1 MLKPTKINEWVK
13 EVEERPLMAPFII
26 RRISDRLFELDAENE
41 RLRADNLA
49 LETGKKVQE
58 YERRISD
65 LEYQLELLKRQ
76 VQNGGEVKLK
86 TASLLIYDSLGRV
99 LAREVHAAD
108 LVSGEI
114 LTTVKAEM
122 SFDPE
127 EMRMLVVDPSEEIL
141 FVFDTGKVMSLSA
154 EKLPLVS
161 SSELNQENIYQVELR
176 SGERLI
182 ALVPVSQVPLVDHCV
197 QISRRG
203 LAKSITADYFQMFVT
218 NRNIGTGVK
227 SKSDRNFNLTLCNQ
241 DDIYVVVS
249 LEGFLAAF
257 IMDQFSVSARN
268 VIKLGMN
275 DFLVSSFIMREE
287 QSLAVVTRGGDV
299 FMQAANWLSAE
310 NATGSKRRLLLSK
323 SKAGGMQ
330 VVSAEAVK
338 PGGWGFILY
347 EDGAVRVL
355 QLEEDLKLL
364 RDKSK
369 KEQKAPQ
376 AVAFTATELFLTD
389 K

>member
-1 MLKPTKINEWVK
+1 M
-13 EVEERPLMAPFII
+13 
-26 RRISDRLFELDAENE
+26 
-41 RLRADNLA
+41 
-49 LETGKKVQE
+49 
-58 YERRISD
+58 
-65 LEYQLELLKRQ
+65 
-76 VQNGGEVKLK
+76 
-86 TASLLIYDSLGRV
+86 GRV

-114 LTTVKAEM
+114 LAAIKAEM

-127 EMRMLVVDPSEEIL
+127 ELRLLVVDPSEEIL
-141 FVFDTGKVMSLSA
+141 FVFDTGKVLSLSA
-154 EKLPLVS
+154 EKIPLVS
-161 SSELNQENIYQVELR
+161 SSELNQENVYQVELR

-182 ALVPVSQVPLVDHCV
+182 ALVPVSQVPLVDYSV

-249 LEGFLAAF
+249 SEGFLAAF
-257 IMDQFSVSARN
+257 SMDQFSVSARE

-287 QSLAVVTRGGDV
+287 QSLAVVTRAGDV
-299 FMQAANWLSAE
+299 FMQSANWLSAE

-330 VVSAEAVK
+330 VISAEAVK

-347 EDGAVRVL
+347 EDGNIRVL
-355 QLEEDLKLL
+355 QLDEDMKLL

-369 KEQKAPQ
+369 KEQAAPQ

>member
-1 MLKPTKINEWVK
+1 MLKPAKINEWIK

-26 RRISDRLFELDAENE
+26 RRISERLFELDAENE
-41 RLRADNLA
+41 KLRGENLV
-49 LETGKKVQE
+49 LETGKKTQE

-76 VQNGGEVKLK
+76 VQNGGEVKLQ
-86 TASLLIYDSLGRV
+86 TASLLIYDSMGRV
-99 LAREVHAAD
+99 LVREVHAAD

-114 LTTVKAEM
+114 LATVKADL
-122 SFDPE
+122 SLNPE
-127 EMRMLVVDPSEEIL
+127 ELRLLVVDPSEEIL
-141 FVFDTGKVMSLSA
+141 FVFDTGKVLSLSA

-161 SSELNQENIYQVELR
+161 GSELNQENIYQAELR

-203 LAKSITADYFQMFVT
+203 LAKSFTAEYFQMFVS

-241 DDIYVVVS
+241 DDIFVVVS
-249 LEGFLAAF
+249 SEGFLAAYT
-257 IMDQFSVSARN
+257 MDQFSVSARE
-268 VIKLGMN
+268 VIKLAMN
-275 DFLVSSFIMREE
+275 DFLVSSFIMRED
-287 QSLAVVTRGGDV
+287 QALAVVTRSGDIFV
-299 FMQAANWLSAE
+299 QAMNWLSAE

-330 VVSAEAVK
+330 VVSAEAVR

-347 EDGAVRVL
+347 EDGSIRVL
-355 QLEEDLKLL
+355 QLDEDLKLI
-364 RDKSK
+364 REKSK
-369 KEQKAPQ
+369 KEQLAPQ